1 MTCKEPW
8 NPVQS
13 GLLVLCLMMCNACAT
28 TSSDILNPEPPAY
41 MLAPCRFPEPRP
53 VNTNED
59 LLKLLADFRAD
70 LDDCSAR
77 HDLLVR
83 FLGE

>member
-1 MTCKEPW
+1 
-8 NPVQS
+8 
-13 GLLVLCLMMCNACAT
+13 
-28 TSSDILNPEPPAY
+28 
-41 MLAPCRFPEPRP
+41 MLAPCRFPEPREI
-53 VNTNED
+53 NTNED

-77 HDLLVR
+77 HDLLVK

>member
-1 MTCKEPW
+1 MKCRELW
-8 NPVQS
+8 NPIQS
-13 GLLVLCLMMCNACAT
+13 GLLVLCLMTCNACAT
-28 TSSDILNPEPPAY
+28 TSSDNLNPEPPTY
-41 MLAPCRFPEPRP
+41 MLAPCRFPAPREI
-53 VNTNED
+53 NTNED